1 MTAYDP
7 VPAYPPP
14 PPPPPGRRLP
24 PMPAGLPYHRLHV
37 GGRRG
42 FWRPI
47 VGAMLMAAA
56 FLVLGFL
63 ALIPFMLWYAV
74 TGANLSTSLT
84 IVTDIKHPTPV
95 ALAYLNLALALL
107 IPSAIAVTWFL
118 HGITPG
124 WLASVARRMRW
135 RVLLACSGAAVVALG
150 ATLLASAIVD
160 AIAPGQTTDHLS
172 SPLHPFTSTT
182 AWYIVVI
189 LLLTPLQAAG
199 EEYCFRGYLTQA
211 FGGIPIWSAWFAV
224 LVPAALF
231 GIAHGIG
238 QSPPVFFDRFAFGV
252 VAGILVIRTGGLEAG
267 IAMHVLNN
275 FLAYGLALTFG
286 DMASTLNPGEGS
298 WWSIPVTLTQ
308 SLVYLA
314 LATWVCRR
322 LGAWT
327 TTGGRVL
334 EAPSSRV

>member
-1 MTAYDP
+1 MSPFDP

-14 PPPPPGRRLP
+14 PPPGRRLT
-24 PMPAGLPYHRLHV
+24 PMPDGLRYHRLHLAGRL
-37 GGRRG
+37 GG
-42 FWRPI
+42 WRPVVGVLLMLGTLLVGIGI
-47 VGAMLMAAA
+47 VAIL
-56 FLVLGFL
+56 
-63 ALIPFMLWYAV
+63 PFVFWYVA
-74 TGANLSTSLT
+74 TGADLQSSLKT
-84 IVTDIKHPTPV
+84 LLDTENPTP
-95 ALAYLNLALALL
+95 AGLAYINLALALL
-107 IPSAIAVTWFL
+107 IPAAIAVNWLL
-118 HGITPG
+118 HGLTPG
-124 WLASVARRMRW
+124 WLASVARAFRW
-135 RVLLACSGAAVVALG
+135 RLLLACLGAAVIALG
-150 ATLLASAIVD
+150 ATLVVSGIVD
-160 AIAPGQTTDHLS
+160 AVAPSQASDLGSHLN
-172 SPLHPFTSTT
+172 PFTATT
-182 AWYIVVI
+182 AWYLLVI

-211 FGGIPIWSAWFAV
+211 FGAGASRWSTYAAV
-224 LVPAALF
+224 LVPALLF
-231 GIAHGIG
+231 GLAHGIG

-252 VAGILVIRTGGLEAG
+252 IAGILVIRTGGLEAG

-275 FLAYGLALTFG
+275 FLAFGLALAFG

-327 TTGGRVL
+327 TTGGGVL